1 MIHTNRLNQMLPKI
15 TSPIFLMMLT
25 ASFPVAAAPDWA
37 TGVPTRTLASGAQS
51 AAAVAINSYSWE
63 QIDGCAKSIAAR
75 AVNQVVVVGC
85 DGAGAAG
92 PMFFWRAQGNGG
104 RWEAEPVGTKMYRW
118 DFNNISQQ
126 TAIPASASWL
136 AISGEAPPQGLSS
149 VGGVVYAIGS
159 DALLYTRPI
168 DLPPVG
174 ASSWKQFSGTPY
186 GLSKLKVT
194 AIAAGGSNGDDRL
207 WMISAE
213 PNGPGGNKIHVAE
226 PCRKENDLASGRCWR
241 EAGGAAQKIAI
252 GRDVWAVSA
261 DGGIFRRDGQAW
273 TKIDG
278 CARDIAANGGHLYVV
293 GCDWDQGEGSVYR
306 RGGNAWKS
314 TGQKAKTLAI
324 DAAGTPWLVRA
335 DGRIFRRASAAPEAI
350 R

>member
-1 MIHTNRLNQMLPKI
+1 MLPRI
-15 TSPIFLMMLT
+15 TFPLLFVLLT
-25 ASFPVAAAPDWA
+25 PSLSAVAAPDWA
-37 TGVPTRTLASGAQS
+37 TGVPARAVQSGAQTE
-51 AAAVAINSYSWE
+51 ATRVMEPYSWE
-63 QIDGCAKSIAAR
+63 RIDGCARSIAAR

-92 PMFFWRAQGNGG
+92 SVFFWRAQGSGG
-104 RWEAEPVGTKMYRW
+104 RWEAEPAGTKMHRW
-118 DFNNISQQ
+118 DFNNITQQ
-126 TAIPASASWL
+126 FAIPATASWL
-136 AISGEAPPQGLSS
+136 AISGEAPPQGLAG

-159 DALLYTRPI
+159 DALLYARPI
-168 DLPPVG
+168 ELAPVG
-174 ASSWKQFSGTPY
+174 ASSWSQFAGTTH
-186 GLSKLKVT
+186 GRSNLKVT
-194 AIAAGGSNGDDRL
+194 AVAAGGSNGDDRL

-241 EAGGAAQKIAI
+241 DAGGAAQKIAV
-252 GRDVWAVSA
+252 GREVWVVSA

-273 TKIDG
+273 TRIDG

-293 GCDWDQGEGSVYR
+293 GCDWSQGEATVYR
-306 RGGNAWKS
+306 RAGNVWKS
-314 TGQKAKTLAI
+314 TSQKAKTLAV

-335 DGRIFRRASAAPEAI
+335 DGRIFRRATASAGASLGVI